1 MSAYILP
8 TTKKTGKV
16 ATIGSH
22 QPEAWQIISRMVE
35 EQGWHLVD
43 IRYDRHP
50 YWTRWS
56 ERALR
61 QEFGHRYHPMPE
73 LVNLHELEPDHPAW
87 LVDSSAGLAKI
98 SSWLDAGMNCL
109 LMCRCCDWQ
118 HCHRKQIVTLLQHV
132 YPGLEVAHLLC
143 DPLAVELP
151 VVSSKA
157 VELFERYGLLK
168 PLPHAPVEQPVM
180 LRTARSQR
188 VMLPDYGPCMMSM
201 SVTLWLADPR
211 QHLKQGDTVPR
222 PQEVSVDAVPFTPQE
237 EQQV

>member
-16 ATIGSH
+16 ATIGS
-22 QPEAWQIISRMVE
+22 RMVE
-35 EQGWHLVD
+35 EQGCHLVD
-43 IRYDRHP
+43 IRYDRHS

-73 LVNLHELEPDHPAW
+73 LF
-87 LVDSSAGLAKI
+87 
-98 SSWLDAGMNCL
+98 
-109 LMCRCCDWQ
+109 Q
-118 HCHRKQIVTLLQHV
+118 
-132 YPGLEVAHLLC
+132 
-143 DPLAVELP
+143 
-151 VVSSKA
+151 
-157 VELFERYGLLK
+157 RYGLLK

-188 VMLPDYGPCMMSM
+188 VMLPDYGPCMMRL
-201 SVTLWLADPR
+201 SVTLWLADPP
-211 QHLKQGDTVPR
+211 QQCELGNTVS
-222 PQEVSVDAVPFTPQE
+222 QLQENEEVSVDAVSFTRQE